1 VSAVQRAIAAR
12 KRPKR
17 SDKRGVA
24 LVMTLGAIT
33 VLTVFLTELQ
43 DQTAAEL
50 SAALSERDALRA
62 EYYARSAVNLSR
74 LLIAVE
80 PEIRKAIPIIGGQI
94 KQIPVWEFT
103 DLVLGSFNDPTGA
116 ASFNSTINADA
127 TSGKNLGLTGGGHYE
142 LKIIDEDSKININA
156 AAKGL
161 IRTSDRLGGQL
172 LGLFAP
178 QSYNAMFEGRDVDN
192 QFTDRQTLCG
202 AIVDWADDDEDLY
215 ACDPRGTSTSASKG
229 SEDNFY
235 QTIGLPYRRKNT
247 AYDSLDELRLV
258 RGVGDDFWSTFVD
271 PDPTDPHKRIL
282 TVWGQDKININTANP
297 ITMLTIACTA
307 EPTSPLCTD
316 PLQYTGFLQAMSLIR
331 SFTQGAPLFQKPDD
345 FIALMGGTGP
355 IGPLLAGPPFNVTPV
370 KFKSPAEVR
379 AQIGVLSKMFSI
391 YAEGVVPG
399 FKRTTRVKIHAVV
412 DFRSAQEIGDS
423 FTPIAGGTTAPP
435 PPQQVLSAPRPG
447 ALGQTGG
454 SNQAAGQ
461 ATPEQLAAVMAAN
474 PAGSIVYWRLE

>member
-1 VSAVQRAIAAR
+1 
-12 KRPKR
+12 
-17 SDKRGVA
+17 
-24 LVMTLGAIT
+24 
-33 VLTVFLTELQ
+33 
-43 DQTAAEL
+43 
-50 SAALSERDALRA
+50 
-62 EYYARSAVNLSR
+62 
-74 LLIAVE
+74 
-80 PEIRKAIPIIGGQI
+80 
-94 KQIPVWEFT
+94 
-103 DLVLGSFNDPTGA
+103 
-116 ASFNSTINADA
+116 
-127 TSGKNLGLTGGGHYE
+127 
-142 LKIIDEDSKININA
+142 
-156 AAKGL
+156 
-161 IRTSDRLGGQL
+161 
-172 LGLFAP
+172 
-178 QSYNAMFEGRDVDN
+178 
-192 QFTDRQTLCG
+192 
-202 AIVDWADDDEDLY
+202 
-215 ACDPRGTSTSASKG
+215 
-229 SEDNFY
+229 
-235 QTIGLPYRRKNT
+235 
-247 AYDSLDELRLV
+247 V